1 MVLEKA
7 VVGLIFVII
16 GVLLITALAPTINET
31 SSTNAFNSTGNE
43 NPAGA
48 LENVSGSAATLYALY
63 DFIWAVGGLVLIVV
77 GVIAVALQ
85 FKKPFGK

>member
-1 MVLEKA
+1 MVLERA

-31 SSTNAFNSTGNE
+31 TGTA
-43 NPAGA
+43 AGDP

-85 FKKPFGK
+85 FKKPMGG